1 MKENEKQALIKR
13 MEEHKN
19 ELKTVGNGK
28 KKKKKKQPIQN
39 KNKQQ
44 KKKQQKKKTPV
55 MRKLEALERKIE
67 LELKEVNLYFRVSQ
81 LWEKEEGQRINGKG
95 YIVWEYGGKTKEEY
109 IKDTGEQ
116 TPNRSTLSMIAHAI
130 NQLKE
135 PCKINIFT
143 LNAVGGTVMIYKK
156 NWIHRDLGDKILE
169 VVKEGKHEISF
180 YSVDMGC
187 DCQDNLDYVG
197 KKFKKAMLEGN

>member
-13 MEEHKN
+13 MEERKN

-28 KKKKKKQPIQN
+28 QKKKQPIQN

-44 KKKQQKKKTPV
+44 KKKQQKKKIPV
-55 MRKLEALERKIE
+55 MRKLEALERKVE

-81 LWEKEEGQRINGKG
+81 LWGKEEGQCVNGKG
-95 YIVWEYGGKTKEEY
+95 YTVWEYGGRTKEKY

-116 TPNRSTLSMIAHAI
+116 TPNRSTLSMIVHAI
-130 NQLKE
+130 EKLKE

-143 LNAVGGTVMIYKK
+143 LSAVGGTVMIYKK
-156 NWIHRDLGDKILE
+156 NWIHRDLGDKILQ
-169 VVKEGKHEISF
+169 VVEQGKHEIHF
-180 YSVDMGC
+180 YSVDMGH
-187 DCQDNLDYVG
+187 DCKENLDYVG
-197 KKFKKAMLEGN
+197 KKFKKAMLEE